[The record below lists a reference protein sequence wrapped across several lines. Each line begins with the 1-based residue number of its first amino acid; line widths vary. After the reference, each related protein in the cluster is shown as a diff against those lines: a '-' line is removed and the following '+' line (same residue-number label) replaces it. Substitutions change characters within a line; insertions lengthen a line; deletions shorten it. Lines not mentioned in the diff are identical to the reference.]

1 MPPCSKSEYSLSA
14 GRGATENEFRPD
26 AETEEDPEY
35 EEEEL
40 RYGWGSWKPKCLQA
54 FNCIRW
60 YVFWTSVFSL
70 FQGFTINGVTNAII
84 SSLETRFEL
93 PSSLSG
99 LIISS
104 NDFLALFLVLVI
116 SYYGATRNKPRL
128 IAAGIL
134 ILGLGSFVFALP
146 HFITGVYNYKASDVH
161 ETSCREIGNTTECGE
176 RRDSYLQ
183 KYVYIFMLGNAL
195 HGAGATPM
203 FTLGTT
209 FIDENTQAKM
219 TSLYLGIVYAAA
231 SVGVAAGYTVGG
243 QFLTIFTD
251 VDKVDVSKIDLTPVD
266 PRWVGA
272 WWVSFIISG
281 GVMFIIAIPMLAY
294 PRVLPGSAAIQAARK
309 SEAYQDGDSETGR
322 DDFGKTWRDF
332 PRAMWSLIKNPTF
345 FFLSLASCMGGM
357 AVSGMAAFGAKFL
370 QEQFNLQAAYASM
383 IMGVITVPG
392 AGGGMLLGGYI
403 VKKMDL
409 KCRGIIRLS
418 MTVCCIALVVGGLFL
433 IQCPKPKMAGVT
445 VQYSTLESREGKSSL
460 KGPCNSA
467 CHCSEL
473 NYEPVCGADN
483 VIYFSPCHAGCS
495 LQYDWTDG
503 PMGPMKMY
511 KKCSCV
517 ESSLHLMNISTL
529 SDNVTAGAYTTTS
542 STNNITVPGA
552 LAGICPSDCNLLYV
566 VAPLLFLGMLLTF
579 TVVSPSQTATLRCVP
594 GGQRSLAIGFQWLF
608 LRLGGTT
615 PGPLMLGTII
625 DSACRVWQ
633 DICGQTGSCW
643 IYEKSE
649 MGIRIFVWWILVK
662 GFAVLF
668 FFLAQYFYKPPPEDA
683 ALEEEKHDLK
693 KTVTDRES
701 VF

>member
-1 MPPCSKSEYSLSA
+1 MPPYNK
-14 GRGATENEFRPD
+14 RGYGPPADGDVREKELRLD
-26 AETEEDPEY
+26 AEVEDEPEDDQK
-35 EEEEL
+35 EL
-40 RYGWGSWKPKCLQA
+40 QYGWGSWKPKCLQV
-54 FNCIRW
+54 FNTIRW

-93 PSSLSG
+93 SSSLSG

-128 IAAGIL
+128 IAGGIFL
-134 ILGLGSFVFALP
+134 LGLGSFVFALP
-146 HFITGVYNYKASDVH
+146 HFIAGVYNYKSSDVH
-161 ETSCREIGNTTECGE
+161 ETSCTEIGNSTECGVRKE
-176 RRDSYLQ
+176 SYLQ
-183 KYVYIFMLGNAL
+183 NYVYFFMLGNAL

-219 TSLYLGIVYAAA
+219 TSFYLGIVYAAA
-231 SVGVAAGYTVGG
+231 SLGVASGYTVGG
-243 QFLTIFTD
+243 QFLNVFTD
-251 VDKVDVSKIDLTPVD
+251 VDKVDVSKIDLTPAD

-272 WWVSFIISG
+272 WWVSFLISG
-281 GVMFIIAIPMLAY
+281 GVMFIIALPMLAY
-294 PRVLPGSAAIQAARK
+294 PTILPGSAAIQAARK
-309 SEAYQDGDSETGR
+309 SEAYQDFNSETDR
-322 DDFGKTWRDF
+322 DDFGRSWRDF
-332 PRAMWSLIKNPTF
+332 PRAMGSLIKNPTF

-383 IMGVITVPG
+383 IMGAITVPG
-392 AGGGMLLGGYI
+392 AGGGMLFGGYI
-403 VKKMDL
+403 VKKMEL
-409 KCRGIIRLS
+409 KCRGIIRLC
-418 MTVCCIALVVGGLFL
+418 MIVCGIALVVGGLFL

-445 VQYSTLESREGKSSL
+445 VQYSTLESREGKSNLIGS
-460 KGPCNSA
+460 CNSA

-503 PMGPMKMY
+503 PMGPIKMY
-511 KKCSCV
+511 RNCSCV
-517 ESSLHLMNISTL
+517 ENSLHLMNMSAW
-529 SDNVTAGAYTTTS
+529 SDNVTAAADTTFS
-542 STNNITVPGA
+542 LTNNITVPGA
-552 LAGICPSDCNLLYV
+552 MDGICPSDCYLLYV

-649 MGIRIFVWWILVK
+649 MGIRIFIWWIMVK
-662 GFAVLF
+662 GVAVFF
-668 FFLAQYFYKPPPEDA
+668 FFLAQYFYRPPPEDS
-683 ALEEEKHDLK
+683 ALEEEKGDLK
-693 KTVTDRES
+693 KTITDRES